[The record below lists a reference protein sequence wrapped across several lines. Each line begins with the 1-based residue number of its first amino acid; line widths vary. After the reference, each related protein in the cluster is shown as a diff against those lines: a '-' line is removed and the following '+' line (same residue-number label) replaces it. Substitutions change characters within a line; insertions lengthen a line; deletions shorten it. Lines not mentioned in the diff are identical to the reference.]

1 MIYDSKNVRE
11 LIFKGASRDLKN
23 NDGHRPI
30 DLLDNLEIKDDLKAE
45 LRNILGK

>member
-23 NDGHRPI
+23 KDGFRAI
-30 DLLDNLEIKDDLKAE
+30 DLLEAADLKVELKNE
-45 LRNILGK
+45 LR